1 MLFLRVLLR
10 AWMSRWRDNSDERL
24 MPKRR
29 AAWSSW
35 NYLGKSTEIA
45 AAASKGHAAEVKP
58 VFVTYWLNKV
68 RGGKKNKKR
77 RRLLMIASMA
87 WSFLLCSVTSW
98 VT

>member
-1 MLFLRVLLR
+1 KVIFACPADTALELLGEE
-10 AWMSRWRDNSDERL
+10 ASAEERDALGRFTFSDNTIYVHSDERL

-45 AAASKGHAAEVKP
+45 AAASKGQAAEAKP

-68 RGGKKNKKR
+68 R
-77 RRLLMIASMA
+77 
-87 WSFLLCSVTSW
+87 
-98 VT
+98 